1 MMQKQKELLF
11 LYKKSFLLNELFN
24 FDYLIK
30 INKLNS
36 FNMK

>member
-1 MMQKQKELLF
+1 MMQKPKQLFF

-30 INKLNS
+30 IDKLIA